1 MKAGYHTG
9 ESLTTWGRG
18 REGRGCWSAEPGP
31 AEDVGPTKARQT
43 GIQNSL
49 SKDSWPRSHR
59 SGVEKRRR
67 NAPGHKWWQ
76 GGVGGVGGHYYWVGK
91 IYTFANFKGSAS
103 LLCPRR
109 RTRATIFFSSIL
121 TCDFSV
127 PECINSRRLFNY

>member
-18 REGRGCWSAEPGP
+18 REGRGRRSAEPGP

-43 GIQNSL
+43 GIRNSL

-76 GGVGGVGGHYYWVGK
+76 GGVGGVGG
-91 IYTFANFKGSAS
+91 A
-103 LLCPRR
+103 LLLGRKNLHICQLQGFRFL
-109 RTRATIFFSSIL
+109 ALSKEKNES
-121 TCDFSV
+121 DY
-127 PECINSRRLFNY
+127 LF